1 MYYGDN
7 KGTVGES
14 IIQIVEG
21 KFAVQSAEGA
31 SISKKPIEKV
41 HFLQISKGVLVLTQG
56 NLYLLGGSP
65 LVIRKQLMKG
75 VTSFAVNPAN
85 DYVVVGLGKKVQ
97 ALEYRSNI
105 DEFTPLMFARG
116 FELAVPR
123 SFTEVVW
130 NDKVLGFVFH
140 KAYAM
145 LNHQTGTVVEFVQMN
160 GAQYPYLAVFRE
172 NWLAVS
178 GDHIAVHDRLGK
190 ALPNSSINIH
200 ATAKTNA
207 IRHIS
212 VQSYYLLVLRETLLQ
227 IFNLVDFSEVQE
239 IDLEKGEV
247 GRFVSCE
254 ADRVLVCAE
263 SSHKKESL
271 TRVMCLR
278 TVPPQEQIAWLLDQT
293 KIDEAR
299 KVFSHN
305 NSPTDADYETKKEA
319 FNVEAGWQLFKE
331 LRFSEA
337 FEFFGSV
344 NYDPREFLALV
355 PDLLGKDKGY
365 VTLRDLNKT
374 GSEAIYKEGVKTI
387 INLTEYK
394 RKYLES
400 SFEVEREGK
409 TQVEFIYP
417 RTPMNEE
424 FRRTSS
430 TLNELMELIDNSLIK
445 LHVEEKDV
453 RQLRS
458 FFETTKALKCNY
470 REMKDYL
477 KRRAKTDESSTSD
490 ICLAFLLSR
499 GASYVEALE
508 VWQALA
514 TKGIKELRDLACGET
529 TNILLNHISDKE
541 LLFNYARMVLIVN
554 PDEGLKIFTHNPNLH
569 KSITEDDIIEYLGGI
584 NDSKTQLKENYLEY
598 LVSSKEEDGRFTNLL
613 ALHYIEVIADAVKA
627 EDKKTIEVVFN
638 PIVQKYRDRLSKLL
652 RSAKPYNASRILEAV
667 KGMGMSDEEILLY
680 SKQKK
685 HAEALTILTELGR
698 PNIDFARAEQ
708 YCLEQPDSL
717 LGDLFEKLMKLRN
730 EAKAAA
736 AEKAR
741 SEEAKGDA
749 GEKKAESA
757 RQYAAELEQYCKEF
771 LKKHACDEKM
781 NAGKV
786 FGVIPDDWKL
796 VEEGDGQEDFS
807 LLQYLEL
814 TFNNRLE
821 KTNNLKVGKR
831 AAEMHKLNLEAD
843 LVRLQKA
850 HLIVTADRV
859 CKACNRSLGGAR
871 SFHVFP
877 NGVLTHSN
885 CAKDLSICPLTN
897 VNFSNKIYQ

>member
-1 MYYGDN
+1 
-7 KGTVGES
+7 
-14 IIQIVEG
+14 
-21 KFAVQSAEGA
+21 
-31 SISKKPIEKV
+31 
-41 HFLQISKGVLVLTQG
+41 
-56 NLYLLGGSP
+56 
-65 LVIRKQLMKG
+65 
-75 VTSFAVNPAN
+75 
-85 DYVVVGLGKKVQ
+85 
-97 ALEYRSNI
+97 
-105 DEFTPLMFARG
+105 MFAKG
-116 FELAVPR
+116 FELPVPR
-123 SFTEVVW
+123 SFTEIVW
-130 NDKVLGFVFH
+130 NDKVFGFIF
-140 KAYAM
+140 KKTYAT
-145 LNHQTGTVVEFVQMN
+145 LNHQTGAVAEFAQMN
-160 GAQYPYLAVFRE
+160 NTLYPYLAVFRE
-172 NWLAVS
+172 NWLALS
-178 GDHIAVHDRLGK
+178 GDQISMYDKLGK
-190 ALPNSSINIH
+190 PLPNSSINVH
-200 ATAKTNA
+200 AAAKGNS
-207 IRHIS
+207 IQDIKI
-212 VQSYYLLVLRETLLQ
+212 QNYYLIVLREGVIQ

-239 IDLEKGEV
+239 IDLERGEV

-254 ADRVLVCAE
+254 ANRVLVCAE
-263 SSHKKESL
+263 SSQKKESL

-278 TVPPQEQIAWLLDQT
+278 TVPPKEQIAWLLGQT

-305 NSPTDADYETKKEA
+305 NSPTDTNYETKKEA

-331 LRFSEA
+331 LRFDEA

-355 PDLLGKDKGY
+355 PDLLGKDKKY
-365 VTLRDLNKT
+365 LTLTDLNKT
-374 GSEAIYKEGVKTI
+374 GNESIYKEGVRTI

-400 SFEVEREGK
+400 SFDIEKEGK

-417 RTPMNEE
+417 STPVNEE
-424 FRRTSS
+424 FKGTSC
-430 TLNELMELIDNSLIK
+430 TLDELMELIDNCLIK
-445 LHVEEKDV
+445 LYVQEKDV
-453 RQLRS
+453 RQLQN
-458 FFETTKALKCNY
+458 FFETAKVLKCNY
-470 REMKDYL
+470 REMREHL
-477 KRRAKTDESSTSD
+477 KNCAKADESSTSD

-508 VWQALA
+508 VWQTLGN
-514 TKGIKELRDLACGET
+514 KGIKELRDLACGET
-529 TNILLNHISDKE
+529 SNILLNHISDKE
-541 LLFNYARMVLIVN
+541 LLFKYARMVLIVN

-569 KSITEDDIIEYLGGI
+569 RSITEDDIIEYLGRI
-584 NDSKTQLKENYLEY
+584 NGSKMQLKENYLEH

-652 RSAKPYNASRILEAV
+652 RSSKPYNASRILEAV

-685 HAEALTILTELGR
+685 HAEALTILIELGR
-698 PNIDFARAEQ
+698 PSIDFARAEQ

-717 LGDLFEKLMKLRN
+717 LADLFEKLMRLRG
-730 EAKAAA
+730 EAKVAV
-736 AEKAR
+736 EKSR
-741 SEEAKGDA
+741 SEEAKGEA
-749 GEKKAESA
+749 GEKEAESA

-786 FGVIPDDWKL
+786 FGIIPDDWRL

-831 AAEMHKLNLEAD
+831 AAEMYKLNLEAD

-850 HLIVTADRV
+850 HLIVTTDRM
-859 CKACNRSLGGAR
+859 CKVCNRSLGGAR

-885 CAKDLSICPLTN
+885 CTKDLSICPLTN
-897 VNFSNKIYQ
+897 INFSNKIY